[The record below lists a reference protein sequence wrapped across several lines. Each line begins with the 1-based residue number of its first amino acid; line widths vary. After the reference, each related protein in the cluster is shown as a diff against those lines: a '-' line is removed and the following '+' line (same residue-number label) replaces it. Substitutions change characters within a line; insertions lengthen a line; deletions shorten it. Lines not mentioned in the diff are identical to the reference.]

1 MSFDHAQKIKGSDGL
16 EATVTLYRVDKT
28 TYSSASNRLH
38 FDCVGGDQFEAKLSP
53 AQLKSRFVDK
63 LISVFRFNPPWRE
76 HFRVFTKPHPV
87 IELHYQNGL
96 VGSVDCKLKPY
107 IQALNDRGFATLS
120 SCEGDAHPMGRPPFI
135 KFVGAMPEA
144 LETVW
149 NHLDWINLDRSVTPF
164 TIHGFTHEYRSVFL
178 LILDDWL
185 HDDLDITA
193 KRYRLNRVDLPL
205 IPPFPPVNEAELKA
219 HQKVV
224 TKRAKHLNRKGGKE
238 STFDDLVKLR
248 SGRDSYTNMK
258 LPALLEALEGD
269 PEVVHLKRL
278 IKGTPALQ
286 RALRWRLRGLTL
298 EIILRKY
305 EVDQVLSRHA
315 ELKKL
320 ARSQPPADE

>member
-1 MSFDHAQKIKGSDGL
+1 MTFEYAHKIKGSDGL

-38 FDCVGGDQFEAKLSP
+38 FDCVGGDQFEAKVSP
-53 AQLKSRFVDK
+53 SQLKSRFVDK
-63 LISVFRFNPPWRE
+63 LINAFRFHPQWRE
-76 HFRVFTKPHPV
+76 HFRVFTHAHPV
-87 IELHYQNGL
+87 TELHYMNGL
-96 VGSVDCKLKPY
+96 IGSVDLKLQPY
-107 IQALNDRGFATLS
+107 VQALNDRGFPTMA

-135 KFVGAMPEA
+135 KFVGAIPEA

-149 NHLDWINLDRSVTPF
+149 NRLDWVNLDRTVIPLS
-164 TIHGFTHEYRSVFL
+164 IHGFTHEYRAIFL

-185 HDDLDITA
+185 HDDLDMSA
-193 KRYRLNRVDLPL
+193 KRYRLSRSDLPL
-205 IPPFPPVNEAELKA
+205 IPPFPPVNEPELKA

-224 TKRAKHLNRKGGKE
+224 AKRAKRLNLKGSKA

-258 LPALLEALEGD
+258 LPALLEALAGD
-269 PEVVHLKRL
+269 PEVAHLQRL
-278 IKGTPALQ
+278 IKSTPDLQ

-315 ELKKL
+315 ELKKQ
-320 ARSQPPADE
+320 ARTLPTTEA